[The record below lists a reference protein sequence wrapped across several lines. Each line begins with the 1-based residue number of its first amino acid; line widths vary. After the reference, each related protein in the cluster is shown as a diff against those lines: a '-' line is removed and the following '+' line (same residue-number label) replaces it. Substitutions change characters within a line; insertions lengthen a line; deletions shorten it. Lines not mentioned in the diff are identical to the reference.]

1 MRVGIVGAG
10 NIAFVSAGWLAI
22 NGHEVSMWSRSNSV
36 ADLNVTN
43 MQVIGLAEGEGK
55 VGVAATAADLANSS
69 DIIVITIPVASHRAV
84 MDALLPHLTND
95 HTVIV
100 SSMSS
105 LSALYLY
112 EGAKKRGV
120 DLTVAGFGTT
130 VMTGR
135 RVGNTTARIT
145 GRRKKIGVSALP
157 VSETDAMVAL
167 CQSMFGDGFVPEQ
180 NALGSTL
187 TNINPIAHAPLTV
200 YNWTRIERAEVWSQY
215 YYMSPRVSAVI
226 EKLDAERLAIA
237 AAFGLKVR
245 TVEQHFLESFE
256 ADATTMGEIA
266 AEMHEKRNAIA
277 GPIDMKT
284 GYFSSD
290 IPYGLVFNEE
300 LGKLLNIKTPVT
312 SAMIDAA
319 SLITGNDFRTLN
331 DLLEPLGISSETLE
345 GIKQRVG
352 AQA

>member
-10 NIAFVSAGWLAI
+10 NIAFVSAGWLAM
-22 NGHEVSMWSRSNSV
+22 NGHQVAMWSRSNSV
-36 ADLNVTN
+36 ADLATTN
-43 MQVIGLAEGEGK
+43 MQVIGLSEGTGK
-55 VGVAATAADLANSS
+55 VGVAATAADLAA
-69 DIIVITIPVASHRAV
+69 DAEVILIAIPVASHRAV
-84 MDALLPHLTND
+84 MDALLPHLTNA

-105 LSALYLY
+105 LSGLYLY
-112 EGAKKRGV
+112 EGARQRGL
-120 DLTVAGFGTT
+120 DISVAGFGTT

-157 VSETDAMVAL
+157 VARTEAMVAL
-167 CQSMFGDGFVPEQ
+167 CQSLFGDGFVPEQ
-180 NALGSTL
+180 NVLGSTL

-237 AAFGLKVR
+237 AAFGLTVR
-245 TVEQHFLESFE
+245 TVEQHFLESFAAE
-256 ADATTMGEIA
+256 ATTMAGIA
-266 AEMHEKRNAIA
+266 AEMHEKRSAIA
-277 GPIDMKT
+277 GPVDMNT

-300 LGKLLNIKTPVT
+300 LGKRLGIATPVST
-312 SAMIDAA
+312 AMIDAA
-319 SLITGNDFRTLN
+319 SLITGKEFRSLN
-331 DLLEPLGISSETLE
+331 DLLEPLRISSETLA
-345 GIKQRVG
+345 GIKRRVEV
-352 AQA
+352 